1 MLEIPRSLIF
11 IDKKVVPR
19 DRQRGAAKANSVR
32 YIYIRLCIYMIIFMP
47 SHLIYCKMLN
57 FTKRKCL
64 LERKLLFLVMWWAG
78 LCLLLSPFFLFFLY
92 LLLVSLEQRR
102 QKDNEVLC
110 QCVCVGLG
118 VCVCILLLFLAQL
131 PRINLL
137 IFFVLR
143 FWDNRQPTCRM
154 RNLIKYT
161 TWKRTASP
169 L

>member
-1 MLEIPRSLIF
+1 MFIRAEIVIF
-11 IDKKVVPR
+11 SDVMGRFVPV
-19 DRQRGAAKANSVR
+19 AVA
-32 YIYIRLCIYMIIFMP
+32 
-47 SHLIYCKMLN
+47 
-57 FTKRKCL
+57 
-64 LERKLLFLVMWWAG
+64 
-78 LCLLLSPFFLFFLY
+78 FFFFFFLY